1 MTKAIIFDCFGVL
14 ITDPLELMIAPLK
27 STQPDIVKQI
37 VAVVTAANRGI
48 IDTDTS
54 RDSVA
59 TLLGVTSDEYVHRMK
74 SLEVKNTELLDLI
87 MELRQVY
94 KTAMLSNVSKQ
105 GLEARFSLE
114 DQAKYFDVVVASGV
128 IGYAKPEAEA
138 YGVTADRLGVRL
150 DECIMVDDRE
160 DYCEGA
166 RSVGMQAILYQSVPQ
181 LTGGLAQLGL
191 QLPQGKSV
199 IMPA

>member
-1 MTKAIIFDCFGVL
+1 MIKAVIFDCFGVL

>member
-59 TLLGVTSDEYVHRMK
+59 TLLGVTPDEYVHRMK

-138 YGVTADRLGVRL
+138 YGITADRLGVRL

-166 RSVGMQAILYQSVPQ
+166 RSVGMQAILYQSAPQ
-181 LTGGLAQLGL
+181 LTGDLARLGL